1 MKYHSRRKVNRTKK
15 MFINFMYK
23 IGIPV
28 MDIKEMVGV
37 SRATVYRH
45 LNKLKL
51 GRADPTAHSSV
62 LPLPTNRR
70 IYV

>member
-1 MKYHSRRKVNRTKK
+1 MKYHSRRKVNRAKK

-28 MDIKEMVGV
+28 MDIKDMVGV

-45 LNKLKL
+45 LNK
-51 GRADPTAHSSV
+51 
-62 LPLPTNRR
+62 
-70 IYV
+70 

>member
-23 IGIPV
+23 MGVPV
-28 MDIKEMVGV
+28 MDIKDMVGV

-45 LNKLKL
+45 LNK
-51 GRADPTAHSSV
+51 
-62 LPLPTNRR
+62 
-70 IYV
+70 